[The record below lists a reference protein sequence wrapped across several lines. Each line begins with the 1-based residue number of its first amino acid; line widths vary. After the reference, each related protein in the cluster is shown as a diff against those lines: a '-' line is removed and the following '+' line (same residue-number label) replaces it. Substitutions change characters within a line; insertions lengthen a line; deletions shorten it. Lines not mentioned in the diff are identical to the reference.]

1 MVSITRPLHRI
12 SRFAA
17 IALIVALPACSR
29 NQPGEAID
37 PSAPAIMT
45 FNNESLSQADV
56 FAIAQ
61 GSNAMRIGTVMGGRT
76 ETLRIP
82 AEVANRGTVR
92 IVARLLASSALPSS
106 GPIAIHPGEHLD
118 VRLPLDQRTLVVLPG
133 S

>member
-1 MVSITRPLHRI
+1 MVSSTRPIHRTT
-12 SRFAA
+12 RLTV
-17 IALIVALPACSR
+17 IALLMALPACSR

-45 FNNESLSQADV
+45 FNNESLVQADV

-82 AEVANRGTVR
+82 ADVANRGSIR

-106 GPIAIHPGEHLD
+106 GPIAIRPGEHLD

>member
-1 MVSITRPLHRI
+1 
-12 SRFAA
+12 
-17 IALIVALPACSR
+17 
-29 NQPGEAID
+29 
-37 PSAPAIMT
+37 
-45 FNNESLSQADV
+45 
-56 FAIAQ
+56 
-61 GSNAMRIGTVMGGRT
+61 MGGRT